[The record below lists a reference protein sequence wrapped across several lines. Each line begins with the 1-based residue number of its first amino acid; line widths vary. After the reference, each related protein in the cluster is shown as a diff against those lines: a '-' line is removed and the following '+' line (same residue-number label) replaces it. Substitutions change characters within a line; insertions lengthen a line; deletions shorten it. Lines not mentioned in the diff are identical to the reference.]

1 MFGSPFKFGF
11 FAGIGF
17 FFASLL
23 MSILS
28 FVFIALLGLGTI
40 GTLLSGSHVVQ
51 NNSVT
56 DVKPVRMQTTAHPH
70 RLADADDLESR

>member
-1 MFGSPFKFGF
+1 MAKDQTVVFGSPFKFGF
-11 FAGIGF
+11 YAGLGF

-40 GTLLSGSHVVQ
+40 GALLSGSHAAQ
-51 NNSVT
+51 EKQ
-56 DVKPVRMQTTAHPH
+56 DVKPAQPVRWQVSDG
-70 RLADADDLESR
+70 R